1 MKKIKALLEKSG
13 VKPEMS
19 QQICE
24 SLEGYKKTLREQFES
39 EYSAKI
45 EEAKK
50 ICVEETETHKQELAC
65 RVQIFC
71 ETKSAAVEAVL
82 TRQSAIKE
90 SQALAKLK
98 DIVSLVEGIEPNG
111 RPDGEIEAELKKL
124 KRRVKAVNEEKKQAV
139 ETANRQTALAEKIL
153 KKNRSLESTIQKNLQ
168 VQTESTTVIESAPS
182 NRSRR
187 IDAKRRSGKPVTT
200 RPTILE
206 NQDPNPVQQR
216 EGSHI
221 TGTSGGSFGIPD
233 IAKDMDDDLI

>member
-13 VKPEMS
+13 AKPEVS

-24 SLEGYKKTLREQFES
+24 SLESYKKTLREQFES

-50 ICVEETETHKQELAC
+50 ICIEETEIHKQKLAR

-71 ETKSAAVEAVL
+71 ETKSAAVESAL

-90 SQALAKLK
+90 SEALAKLK
-98 DIVSLVEGIEPNG
+98 NIVSLVEGIEPNSK
-111 RPDGEIEAELKKL
+111 PDGGIEVELKKL
-124 KRRVKAVNEEKKQAV
+124 KRQVKTVNEEKKLAI

-153 KKNRSLESTIQKNLQ
+153 KKNRSLESA
-168 VQTESTTVIESAPS
+168 VQQNSRAQSKLEAIEESVTSSKP
-182 NRSRR
+182 RR

-206 NQDPNPVQQR
+206 NQDPKPVQQR
-216 EGSHI
+216 TKSHV
-221 TGTSGGSFGIPD
+221 TGTTGGDFGIGN
-233 IAKDMDDDLI
+233 IAADMDGDLI

>member
-24 SLEGYKKTLREQFES
+24 SLESYKKTLREQFES

-50 ICVEETETHKQELAC
+50 ICVEETETHKQELAR

-124 KRRVKAVNEEKKQAV
+124 KRQVKAVNEERKLAV

-153 KKNRSLESTIQKNLQ
+153 KKNRSLESTIHKNLQ
-168 VQTESTTVIESAPS
+168 VQVESTVEESAPS
-182 NRSRR
+182 KRSRR

-206 NQDPNPVQQR
+206 NQDPNPTKQR
-216 EGSHI
+216 EESHV
-221 TGTSGGSFGIPD
+221 TGTSGDGFGIPD
-233 IAKDMDDDLI
+233 IAKDMDEDLI